1 MPKECLVW
9 ELVWS
14 HFFGLPMPT
23 HLAYQAIHRLRFPHQ
38 QLVLLSGENI
48 VKYIILEIWKA
59 HRRFDFDNFPFDL
72 LLVFQ

>member
-1 MPKECLVW
+1 MPKKCFVW

-23 HLAYQAIHRLRFPHQ
+23 HLVYQAIHRLRFPRQ

-48 VKYIILEIWKA
+48 VKCIILEIWKA
-59 HRRFDFDNFPFDL
+59 HRRFDFDNIPFDL